1 MTILWGKFL
10 YINVKHNRKD
20 DTFMNNYNYYQQ
32 PFQSRI
38 QAATALKGRPVSSLE
53 EVRAIPIDFDGSI
66 FYFPSLT
73 NDKIYTKQINLDGT
87 SAVRVYELAELPIQ
101 NNITIPDNLVT
112 KEEFENKIREL
123 SEQIAQVTIKEKVIE
138 SPQVAAPQSTPPA
151 QTAPTFNF

>member
-1 MTILWGKFL
+1 
-10 YINVKHNRKD
+10 
-20 DTFMNNYNYYQQ
+20 
-32 PFQSRI
+32 
-38 QAATALKGRPVSSLE
+38 LE

-123 SEQIAQVTIKEKVIE
+123 SEQIA
-138 SPQVAAPQSTPPA
+138 
-151 QTAPTFNF
+151 